1 MKKIV
6 FAIALLTTICF
17 TESVC
22 AQETWT
28 LDAPTKYALA
38 GMGVELDPHFLTQNV
53 AANNG
58 TRAEDREN
66 IIMRRLR
73 MLDVQRLRVM
83 VLPNW
88 YEPENDNADPMVMN
102 ADGFKLRS
110 PEMEELCMVLDDAEQ
125 RHLDVTVV
133 FWGVAP
139 NSFMRPNSGSGWMI
153 GPTEMEEWAE
163 NLSVCLNY
171 LIRERKYTCI
181 REVTPVNEPDWS
193 MDMGP
198 VERLEQYEKM
208 CRVLD
213 ERLRRD
219 GLRQYVKLNLSD
231 NSDGGSGTHVFLEG
245 TVQRLSDVADLLNS
259 HTYIF
264 GYETPNSRMTTWQ
277 QENVAIAERIGKPH
291 LIGEYG
297 SNQTVGS
304 TVQKDIDLYE
314 RGILMSRIA
323 INLMN
328 AGACGLS
335 YWSLLDQYYWVGEAQ
350 SRSNMQRLGLWR
362 YLKAEYEGQE
372 IFHSLTEDYQPRPQ
386 YYAFGLLA
394 NNIRRGDRVY
404 PIQTGHE
411 FIAATALCSEKGRWT
426 YIVANATDESRPIRI
441 QNDKLKGKKKFRQS
455 VYIQSSLPQG
465 DSLIVPTAHVKAK
478 NSAVETVLP
487 PQSVMVLSNR

>member
-1 MKKIV
+1 MKKRFFV
-6 FAIALLTTICF
+6 FALLAAICF
-17 TESVC
+17 SESVW
-22 AQETWT
+22 AQEVWKVG
-28 LDAPTKYALA
+28 DATKYAMA

-53 AANNG
+53 AAKNG

-66 IIMRRLR
+66 VILRRLR
-73 MLDVQRLRVM
+73 MLGVQRLRVM

-88 YEPENDNADPMVMN
+88 YEPQNDNADPTEVN
-102 ADGFKLRS
+102 ADGFQFRA
-110 PEMEELCMVLDDAEQ
+110 PEMEELCLLLDEAEQ
-125 RHLDVTVV
+125 RRLDVTLA

-139 NSFMRPNSGSGWMI
+139 NSFMRPNSGSGWMV

-171 LIRERKYTCI
+171 LIRERGYTCI

-213 ERLRRD
+213 ERLRKD
-219 GLRQYVKLNLSD
+219 DLRRYVKLNLSD
-231 NSDGGSGTHVFLEG
+231 NSDGGSGTHDFLEG

-264 GYETPNSRMTTWQ
+264 GYETPNSRMTIWQ
-277 QENVAIAERIGKPH
+277 QENMALAERIGKPH

-297 SNQTVGS
+297 SNQTVGA

-335 YWSLLDQYYWVGEAQ
+335 YWSLLDQYYSLGEAQ
-350 SRSNMQRLGLWR
+350 RRSNMQRLGLWR
-362 YLKAEYEGQE
+362 YLKAEYEGEDIYQ
-372 IFHSLTEDYQPRPQ
+372 SLTEDYQPRSQ
-386 YYAFGLLA
+386 YYAFGMLA
-394 NNIRRGDRVY
+394 NNIKRGDRVY

-411 FIAATALCSEKGRWT
+411 FVVATALCSEKGRWT
-426 YIVANATDESRPIRI
+426 YIVANATDDSKTIRI
-441 QNDKLKGKKKFRQS
+441 QNDKLKGRKKFSQT
-455 VYIQSSLPQG
+455 VYTQSSLPQD
-465 DSLIVPTAHVKAK
+465 DSMIAPCGSFRAK
-478 NSAVETVLP
+478 NSIVEATLP
-487 PQSVMVLSNR
+487 PQSVLVLGSR